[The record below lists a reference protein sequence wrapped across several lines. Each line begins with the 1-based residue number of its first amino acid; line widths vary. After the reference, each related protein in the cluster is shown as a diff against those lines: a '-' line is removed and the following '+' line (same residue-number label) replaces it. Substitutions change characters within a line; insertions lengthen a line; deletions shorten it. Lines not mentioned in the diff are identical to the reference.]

1 MQKIINPTENEI
13 LSETAKNTPPSLIRA
28 LLKVTQDESII
39 SFGGGLPNPISFQKK
54 ELSESMRN
62 VVRDFGSKVFQYS
75 ITAGLPQLREY
86 LAERYNNKFNTGISA
101 EDIIVTTG
109 SQQALDLLA
118 KVLLNENDNIFI
130 ERPGYLGAIQAFSQ
144 YNPIFNP
151 VDLNDD
157 GIDTEKLENL
167 LKNKKIKFGYIVPN
181 FQNPTGITYS
191 QEKREKIFDLM
202 QKYNFA
208 LIEDDPYG
216 ELRFEGKQLPY
227 IGGCRTPYS
236 IVLGSFS
243 KIITP
248 GMRLGYIIC
257 KNKELLKA
265 VNTAKEAAD
274 LHTNIFAQYVIWDY
288 LKNNDLEKHIAKI
301 RDLYKKQSSA
311 MLDAIKQYFPKNIKY
326 TVPEGGM
333 FMWVT
338 LPEGKSA
345 MKLFEKA
352 IENKVAF
359 VPGDPFYVNEKDIN
373 ALRLNYTNASPETI
387 REGIK
392 RLSEILK

>member
-13 LSETAKNTPPSLIRA
+13 LSEKAKNTPPSLIRA

-39 SFGGGLPNPISFQKK
+39 SFGGGLPNPISFPEKA
-54 ELSESMRN
+54 LSESMQN

-86 LAERYNNKFNTGISA
+86 LAERYNNNFNTGISA

-118 KVLLNENDNIFI
+118 KVLLNVNDNIFI

-167 LKNKKIKFGYIVPN
+167 LINKKIKFGYIVPN

-191 QEKREKIFDLM
+191 QKKREKIFDLM

-216 ELRFEGKQLPY
+216 ELRFEGKPLPY